1 MWPKAMFAWIKTA
14 LQRGETGLPVD
25 LSERIKGASLY
36 LRAGDLKTGPR
47 VHVGFRGEFIFTRD
61 AAEKR
66 IRKGWPELTD
76 HQVQR
81 AVDFMEARVRQ
92 VIVFQNRIES
102 RRKSWV
108 HDY

>member
-1 MWPKAMFAWIKTA
+1 MFAWIQTA
-14 LQRGETGLPVD
+14 LKRGETGLPED
-25 LSERIKGASLY
+25 LSERIKAADIFP
-36 LRAGDLKTGPR
+36 RQGDPEAGPR
-47 VHVGFRGEFIFTRD
+47 IYVGFRGGFIFTRD

-76 HQVQR
+76 SQVRR
-81 AVDFMEARVRQ
+81 AVSFLEARVRNA
-92 VIVFQNRIES
+92 IAFQHRGVA